1 MICNRLVAEYP
12 RTLLGSTSC
21 RHVMTST
28 ASPLSDIRLGDCED
42 VSSLLTKEA
51 DIHTK
56 MTSDEQDNRTLGGY
70 KA

>member
-12 RTLLGSTSC
+12 RSLLGSTSC

-28 ASPLSDIRLGDCED
+28 ASPLGDIRLGDCED
-42 VSSLLTKEA
+42 VFSLLT
-51 DIHTK
+51 IPFRLTK